1 MTALAALAAFFV
13 LLCGVAVGAT
23 SIGGIMV
30 VPVLTGLAGVSP
42 TQAVAAAS
50 LGFLFPA
57 VAAFGSSS
65 PRPGGQRVLYAAAL
79 CGAAAGALTLAWM
92 PPGAVRTT
100 VGVLAVVSGAYTLL
114 GRSRSLPLE
123 IGGVGRA
130 VLGLGVGCA
139 SAWSG
144 TGGPVVLL
152 PLLAWLG
159 WSAVD
164 AVDAAQRIQLPVAL
178 AASIVNYGAGR
189 LDLALGLGLGV
200 LVLCGWFI
208 GRWLGRRLPVR
219 SLQQLVALALIGVG
233 LSYL

>member
-1 MTALAALAAFFV
+1 
-13 LLCGVAVGAT
+13 
-23 SIGGIMV
+23 
-30 VPVLTGLAGVSP
+30 
-42 TQAVAAAS
+42 
-50 LGFLFPA
+50 
-57 VAAFGSSS
+57 
-65 PRPGGQRVLYAAAL
+65 
-79 CGAAAGALTLAWM
+79 
-92 PPGAVRTT
+92 
-100 VGVLAVVSGAYTLL
+100 LL
-114 GRSRSLPLE
+114 GRSRSLPLD

-130 VLGLGVGCA
+130 LLGLGVGCA

-219 SLQQLVALALIGVG
+219 SLQPLVALALIGVG